1 MTETE
6 RISRFLAENA
16 AMSEE
21 ERNARAVGEWLR
33 SKSRKRMLDGQRYYE
48 NRCDILGRKRWI
60 IGENG
65 QPQADETLVNSR
77 IAHGLVRKLTDQK
90 SQYLFGR
97 PFTVR
102 AENDG
107 FRAALEEFFDREMR
121 NRVMNLC

>member
-48 NRCDILGRKRWI
+48 NSCDILGRAKRATLL
-60 IGENG
+60 
-65 QPQADETLVNSR
+65 PQCATGVASAPASR
-77 IAHGLVRKLTDQK
+77 RPHVGARRSRRRRVAA
-90 SQYLFGR
+90 GR
-97 PFTVR
+97 
-102 AENDG
+102 
-107 FRAALEEFFDREMR
+107 
-121 NRVMNLC
+121 